1 MDTYFMKKTVIGT
14 LLLSSVLIALAGNA
28 TTAKAE
34 EVKEND
40 NVFYLV
46 ESGDTL
52 SDIASKYGVDF
63 TVVHGNNTEEVA
75 HADVI
80 NVGQK
85 LLVGGKDFD
94 KDKVADY
101 SAPVVQAPV
110 EEITYSV
117 EPTYTE
123 PTYVEDNSVAY
134 SAPVTQAPASDDNWH
149 RANRRMVETTNN
161 YQWSWSNGYLGAY
174 QFSPSTWNATASAHG
189 LDPNDHSPANQ
200 DAMADA
206 YANDRYGG
214 WSNVPTTG
222 GW

>member
-1 MDTYFMKKTVIGT
+1 MKKTVIGT

-40 NVFYLV
+40 NVFYVV

-117 EPTYTE
+117 EPMYTE

-134 SAPVTQAPASDDNWH
+134 SAPVTQSYGGGDGSVAYASQ
-149 RANRRMVETTNN
+149 R
-161 YQWSWSNGYLGAY
+161 
-174 QFSPSTWNATASAHG
+174 
-189 LDPNDHSPANQ
+189 
-200 DAMADA
+200 MADA
-206 YANDRYGG
+206 TGLSADYWEWIIMAESGGSSTISNPTGHYGYFQIAPVHGMPAGASVDTQIDYAINIYNSQGLG
-214 WSNVPTTG
+214 AWEVTH
-222 GW
+222 